1 MTAVADD
8 RRQWLCER
16 AAREVAKTVADTK
29 TCWGGGWFA
38 ITSDMRRGEVAL
50 RMLGVLCDIGLTDPA
65 EVGVYAVAIANE
77 VMRAKL

>member
-1 MTAVADD
+1 MIAEE
-8 RRQWLCER
+8 RRQWLLDR
-16 AAREVAKTVADTK
+16 AAREVVKTVEQTK

-38 ITSDMRRGEVAL
+38 ITSDMRRGEIAI
-50 RMLGVLCDIGLTDPA
+50 RMLGTLCDIGLSDPA